1 MTSEPTV
8 LPAPALPPVVI
19 GAPHKICPSC
29 QARCRADA
37 VYCATCGADVRDVEA
52 VEGDPYVGLQL
63 ADKYRVEELIGEG
76 AMGRVYVAK
85 QTTLDKPFA
94 VKILAPHLMHDE
106 ASHARF
112 AAEAHNCA
120 SLNHPNV
127 VSVVDYGRT
136 PENVTFIVMELVKGI
151 TLERIITEQ
160 FPLARERIVDLTLQ
174 ILAALTE
181 AHGLGILHR
190 DLKPENILVQQLRTH
205 GELAKV
211 LDFGIAK
218 LMDNP
223 TGPGLT
229 SAGMVCG
236 TPEYMSP
243 EQARGHKL
251 DARSD
256 LYAVGVILYQMLAG
270 RPPFESES
278 AVEILHKHLHE
289 APIPPSRLRG
299 VTPDPL
305 EAVCLRALS
314 KEPGNR
320 YASAMEFREEL
331 IAASSAPRMAGSIRC
346 NTCGASL
353 KLEHRFCPSCG
364 APAPAPEPELAI
376 LRRTSQNQLM
386 VLDQSIGGPVPLVG
400 RERQI
405 QAAQALLGRPLR
417 RLEMRL
423 LMGARGMGKTRLVDE
438 IADLAEHA
446 GWRVYY
452 VSADPSGARTPLFPV
467 QTMVA
472 QVLEIDPATCSTQD
486 LFRAANL
493 VGLGFEELPGLA
505 ELFRLQGPAHALEH
519 AVRRRECFASAVQAM
534 LAGGRGQP
542 LLLVFEDI
550 DGYDNASRE
559 VLRRLARR
567 RTELPVAAIV
577 TSKEPSL
584 EWLDGVSETL
594 EPLDEDAIV
603 EVWREVAAQATGSAE
618 PPDEVLEAA
627 PMSPLRLEQCMR
639 LAMRGITAPAPATE
653 ADLLRMRLEK
663 QPSAV
668 RRLLDLAAVLGE
680 RFPQADLVDLARQDP
695 GPNPWTP
702 DALESAMNHAHVE
715 GLLVSLSSKERGF
728 AHRALYDVVYA
739 MLEPR
744 RREQLHGAAADVSRV
759 ARLSSVTRA
768 VHLVRARDPRAPE
781 VLVEAA
787 RMAERSFDDPTA
799 ADFLNAALRLS
810 SMLSGGSSRAL
821 QTEVARHATRVMRSP
836 EASTRAV
843 ELLRKEIERTTD
855 PGDEAVMRCALGVQL
870 GRLRQY
876 DQALETLHKALGS
889 AMQADD
895 RAIMMQTCKELA
907 KVHERKGDRKRAIR
921 ELREGLDMFTLGEG
935 PRTQAELDLWRYLLR
950 VCEMYRADDEL
961 QESRTWCEH
970 ALYQAER
977 TGDHLG
983 LMRCHGQMAWVLRDL
998 DQLALAEQHL
1008 ARALNQSRHFGD
1020 RLTTTELLM
1029 ERARARASRGRLA
1042 EALRYAEEALRL
1054 AQGIQWETGIEHAE
1068 RAIAML
1074 THKEPPPRSA
1084 GPTEHSGAFDEP
1096 GTRLRDYSG
1105 PFGDKLG
1112 SSGAGRLP
1120 TPPSIADVRRAGEA
1134 PADADA
1140 ADGDDSTSE
1149 RSRRG

>member
-1 MTSEPTV
+1 M
-8 LPAPALPPVVI
+8 I
-19 GAPHKICPSC
+19 GAPYKICPTC
-29 QARCRADA
+29 EARCRADA
-37 VYCATCGADVRDVEA
+37 VFCAACGTDVREIEVAD
-52 VEGDPYVGLQL
+52 GDPYLGLQIEE
-63 ADKYRVEELIGEG
+63 KYRVERLIGEG

-85 QTTLDKPFA
+85 QMTLEKPFA
-94 VKILAPHLMHDE
+94 VKILAPHLMNDE

-127 VSVVDYGRT
+127 VSVVDYGRS
-136 PENVTFIVMELVKGI
+136 PEGVTYIVMEYIKGI

-160 FPLARERIVDLTLQ
+160 FPLARERIMDLTLQ

-289 APIPPSRLRG
+289 EPVPPSRLRG
-299 VTPDPL
+299 VPPDPL

-314 KEPGNR
+314 KDPGNR
-320 YASAMEFREEL
+320 YSTAMEFREEL
-331 IAASSAPRMAGSIRC
+331 IAATSTPRITGTIKCS
-346 NTCGASL
+346 TCGSNIRP
-353 KLEHRFCPSCG
+353 EHRFCPSCG
-364 APAPAPEPELAI
+364 APAPTPMATTEPAPGTR
-376 LRRTSQNQLM
+376 RRTSHNQITA
-386 VLDQSIGGPVPLVG
+386 VEATTGGGALPFVG
-400 RERQI
+400 RDRQL
-405 QAAQALLGRPLR
+405 AAARAMLGRPQAGLK
-417 RLEMRL
+417 MRL
-423 LMGARGMGKTRLVDE
+423 MMGARGMGKTRLVDE
-438 IADLAEHA
+438 IADVAEQS

-452 VSADPSGARTPLFPV
+452 VGADPSGARTPLFPV

-472 QVLEIDPATCSTQD
+472 QLLEIDPSSCSTQD

-505 ELFRLQGPAHALEH
+505 ELFRLQGPAWDLEH
-519 AVRRRECFASAVQAM
+519 AVRRRECFASAVQALM
-534 LAGGRGQP
+534 AGGRGQP

-559 VLRRLARR
+559 VLRRMARR
-567 RTELPVAAIV
+567 TVEVPVLSII
-577 TSKEPSL
+577 TSKESSL
-584 EWLDGVSETL
+584 DWLGGVSDRL
-594 EPLDEDAIV
+594 EPLDREAVV
-603 EVWREVAAQATGSAE
+603 EAWREVAAQTTGEPE
-618 PPDEVLEAA
+618 PPALVLDAA
-627 PMSPLRLEQCMR
+627 PMSPLRLEHSIR
-639 LAMRGITAPAPATE
+639 LAVRGIEVPADADV
-653 ADLLRMRLEK
+653 ADLIRLRIGKLPSPVHRVLE
-663 QPSAV
+663 
-668 RRLLDLAAVLGE
+668 LASVLGE
-680 RFPQADLVDLARQDP
+680 RFPQSDLVDMARQDP
-695 GPNPWTP
+695 QPWEP
-702 DALESAMNHAHVE
+702 EDLKAAMDRAHDE
-715 GLLVSLSSKERGF
+715 GLLVSLSARERGF
-728 AHRALYDVVYA
+728 AHRSIYDVVYPT
-739 MLEPR
+739 LEAR
-744 RREQLHGAAADVSRV
+744 RREQLHGMAADVSRV
-759 ARLSSVTRA
+759 ARSSTITRA
-768 VHLVRARDPRAPE
+768 VHLVRARDARAPE
-781 VLVEAA
+781 VLLEAA
-787 RMAERSFDDPTA
+787 RYAERSFDDPTA

-810 SMLSGGSSRAL
+810 GMLTGGTSRAL
-821 QTEVARHATRVMRSP
+821 QAEVARHASRVMRSP
-836 EASTRAV
+836 EASGRAV
-843 ELLRKEIERTTD
+843 ELIRGEINRATD
-855 PGDEAVMRCALGVQL
+855 PADESALRCALGVQL
-870 GRLRQY
+870 SRLRQW
-876 DQALETLHKALGS
+876 DDALEALQSALGP

-895 RAIMMQTCKELA
+895 RATMMQVCKELG
-907 KVHERKGDRKRAIR
+907 KVYARKGDRKRAIQ

-935 PRTQAELDLWRYLLR
+935 PRTTAELDLWRYLLR
-950 VCEMYRADDEL
+950 ICELYRAEDEL
-961 QESRTWCEH
+961 SESRTWCEY

-977 TGDHLG
+977 AADHLG

-1008 ARALNQSRHFGD
+1008 ARALNEARHFGD

-1029 ERARARASRGRLA
+1029 ERARARAARGRLA

-1054 AQGIQWETGIEHAE
+1054 AQGIQWKTGIEHAE
-1068 RAIAML
+1068 RAISML
-1074 THKEPPPRSA
+1074 TQKEPPPRSA
-1084 GPTEHSGAFDEP
+1084 GPTDHSGAFDEP

-1105 PFGDKLG
+1105 PFGSRSGTSNTTSSPVG
-1112 SSGAGRLP
+1112 SSNTGSVGSYSGRVP
-1120 TPPSIADVRRAGEA
+1120 DEDPRPS
-1134 PADADA
+1134 DANPKDDA
-1140 ADGDDSTSE
+1140 SDRPLTAE
-1149 RSRRG
+1149 

>member
-1 MTSEPTV
+1 MV
-8 LPAPALPPVVI
+8 A
-19 GAPHKICPSC
+19 
-29 QARCRADA
+29 
-37 VYCATCGADVRDVEA
+37 
-52 VEGDPYVGLQL
+52 GDPYLDL
-63 ADKYRVEELIGEG
+63 EIADKYKVEQLIGEG

-85 QTTLDKPFA
+85 QLTLDKPFA
-94 VKILAPHLMHDE
+94 VKILAPHLLNDE
-106 ASHARF
+106 ASQARF

-136 PENVTFIVMELVKGI
+136 SEGVTFIVMEFIKGI

-160 FPLARERIVDLTLQ
+160 FPLSRERIVDLTLQ

-223 TGPGLT
+223 SGPGLT

-256 LYAVGVILYQMLAG
+256 LYSVGIILYQMLAG

-289 APIPPSRLRG
+289 EPIPPSRLRG
-299 VTPDPL
+299 VSPDPL

-314 KEPGNR
+314 KDPGNR
-320 YASAMEFREEL
+320 YESAMEFREEL
-331 IAASSAPRMAGSIRC
+331 IAASSTPRVTSSIRC
-346 NTCGASL
+346 NTCGSSL

-364 APAPAPEPELAI
+364 APAPVQEQSLATQH
-376 LRRTSQNQLM
+376 RTSQNQLM
-386 VLDQSIGGPVPLVG
+386 AAGPVSSGPTPLVG
-400 RERQI
+400 RERQV
-405 QAAQALLGRPLR
+405 QAAQALLGRPQPGLKLR
-417 RLEMRL
+417 VV
-423 LMGARGMGKTRLVDE
+423 MGARGVGKTRLIDE
-438 IADLAEHA
+438 IADMAEQA

-452 VSADPSGARTPLFPV
+452 VGADPSGARTPLFPI

-505 ELFRLQGPAHALEH
+505 ELFRLQGPAYDLEH
-519 AVRRRECFASAVQAM
+519 AVRRRECFASAVQAL

-542 LLLVFEDI
+542 LLLAFEDI

-559 VLRRLARR
+559 VLRRLSRR
-567 RTELPVAAIV
+567 RCEVPVLAFT

-584 EWLDGVSETL
+584 DWLGGLTEHL
-594 EPLDEDAIV
+594 EPLSAEHITEA
-603 EVWREVAAQATGSAE
+603 WRETAAQATGKLE
-618 PPDEVLEAA
+618 PPEAILAAA
-627 PMSPLRLEQCMR
+627 PMSPLRLEQSIR
-639 LAMRGITAPAPATE
+639 LALHGITAPSDAKE
-653 ADLLRMRLEK
+653 SDLLRMRLEK
-663 QPSAV
+663 QPGAV
-668 RRLLDLAAVLGE
+668 RRVLDLAAVLGE

-695 GPNPWTP
+695 MGWDPE
-702 DALESAMNHAHVE
+702 DLKKAMDRAHSE

-728 AHRALYDVVYA
+728 VHRILYDVVYSA
-739 MLEPR
+739 LDPR
-744 RREQLHGAAADVSRV
+744 RREQLHGIAADVSRV
-759 ARLSSVTRA
+759 ARISTVTRA
-768 VHLVRARDPRAPE
+768 VHLVRARDARAPE
-781 VLVEAA
+781 VLLEAA
-787 RMAERSFDDPTA
+787 RYSERCFDDPTA

-810 SMLSGGSSRAL
+810 SILSGGTSRAL
-821 QTEVARHATRVMRSP
+821 QAEVARHASRVMRSP
-836 EASTRAV
+836 EASGRAV
-843 ELLRKEIERTTD
+843 ELLRAEITRAQD
-855 PGDEAVMRCALGVQL
+855 PGDEAALRCSLGVQL
-870 GRLRQY
+870 GRLRQW
-876 DQALETLHKALGS
+876 DDALAALQKALGP

-895 RAIMMQTCKELA
+895 RATMMQICKELG
-907 KVHERKGDRKRAIR
+907 KVYARRGDRKRAIR

-935 PRTQAELDLWRYLLR
+935 PRTKADLDLWRYLLR
-950 VCEMYRADDEL
+950 VCEMYRADDDL
-961 QESRTWCEH
+961 QESRNWCEH
-970 ALYQAER
+970 ALFQAER
-977 TGDHLG
+977 TADHLG

-998 DQLALAEQHL
+998 NQLALAEQHL
-1008 ARALNQSRHFGD
+1008 ARALNEARHFGD

-1054 AQGIQWETGIEHAE
+1054 AQGIQWQTGIEHAQ
-1068 RAIAML
+1068 RAINML
-1074 THKEPPPRSA
+1074 TQKEPPPRSA

-1096 GTRLRDYSG
+1096 GTRLRDHSG
-1105 PFGDKLG
+1105 PFNMRGGPYSG
-1112 SSGAGRLP
+1112 STGER
-1120 TPPSIADVRRAGEA
+1120 PPPPPPA
-1134 PADADA
+1134 PSSV
-1140 ADGDDSTSE
+1140 DDDD
-1149 RSRRG
+1149 

>member
-1 MTSEPTV
+1 MSLWDDGPVPSPDTSSS
-8 LPAPALPPVVI
+8 VI
-19 GAPHKICPSC
+19 GASNKICPSC
-29 QARCRADA
+29 DARCRADA
-37 VYCATCGADVRDVEA
+37 VYCATCGTDLREVAA
-52 VEGDPYVGLQL
+52 SSGDPYLGLQI
-63 ADKYRVEELIGEG
+63 ADKYRVEQLIGEG

-85 QTTLDKPFA
+85 QITLDKPFA
-94 VKILAPHLMHDE
+94 VKILAPHLMNDE

-136 PENVTFIVMELVKGI
+136 PEGVTYIVMEFIKGV
-151 TLERIITEQ
+151 TLERVITEQ

-174 ILAALTE
+174 VLAALAE

-223 TGPGLT
+223 AGPGLT

-270 RPPFESES
+270 HPPFESES

-289 APIPPSRLRG
+289 TPIPPSRLRG
-299 VTPDPL
+299 ISPDPL

-314 KEPGNR
+314 KEPANR
-320 YASAMEFREEL
+320 YASALEFREEL
-331 IAASSAPRMAGSIRC
+331 IAANSAPRITGSIRC
-346 NTCGASL
+346 STCEASL
-353 KLEHRFCPSCG
+353 KLEHRFCPTCG
-364 APAPAPEPELAI
+364 APAPAAEPSLTAK
-376 LRRTSQNQLM
+376 RRTSQNQL
-386 VLDQSIGGPVPLVG
+386 LAHDPTTGPTPLVG
-400 RERQI
+400 RDRQI
-405 QAAQALLGRPLR
+405 QGVQALLGRPQPGLKV
-417 RLEMRL
+417 RLVT
-423 LMGARGMGKTRLVDE
+423 GARGMGKTRLVDE
-438 IADLAEHA
+438 IADIAEQA

-452 VSADPSGARTPLFPV
+452 VSSDPSSARTPLFPI

-472 QVLEIDPATCSTQD
+472 QALEIDPTTCTTQD

-493 VGLGFEELPGLA
+493 MGLGFEELPGLA
-505 ELFRLQGPAHALEH
+505 ELFRLQGPAHDLEH
-519 AVRRRECFASAVQAM
+519 AVRRRECFASAVQAL

-542 LLLVFEDI
+542 LMLVFEDI

-567 RTELPVAAIV
+567 RTEFPVMCIA

-584 EWLDGVSETL
+584 DWLGGVTE
-594 EPLDEDAIV
+594 EVGPLDVDAIN
-603 EVWREVAAQATGSAE
+603 EIWREVAALPAQRPTT
-618 PPDEVLEAA
+618 PPEILEAA
-627 PMSPLRLEQCMR
+627 PMSPLRLEQCIRM
-639 LAMRGITAPAPATE
+639 AIRGIAAPAGADE
-653 ADLLRMRLEK
+653 ADLVRMRVDH
-663 QPSAV
+663 QPPHV

-680 RFPQADLVDLARQDP
+680 RFPHADLVDVARQDP
-695 GPNPWTP
+695 TPWAP
-702 DALESAMNHAHVE
+702 EELQDALDRAHRE
-715 GLLVSLSSKERGF
+715 GLLVALSTRERGF
-728 AHRALYDVVYA
+728 MHRVVYDVCYA
-739 MLEPR
+739 QLDPR
-744 RREQLHGAAADVSRV
+744 RRELLHGIAADASRV
-759 ARLSSVTRA
+759 ARASTVTRA
-768 VHLVRARDPRAPE
+768 VHLVRARDARAPE
-781 VLVEAA
+781 VLLEAA
-787 RMAERSFDDPTA
+787 RYAERSFDDPTA

-810 SMLSGGSSRAL
+810 SMLTQDTSRAL
-821 QTEVARHATRVMRSP
+821 QAEVARHATRVMRSP

-843 ELLRKEIERTTD
+843 ELLRAEILRAKQPAE
-855 PGDEAVMRCALGVQL
+855 EAVMRCALGVQL
-870 GRLRQY
+870 GRLRQW
-876 DQALETLHKALGS
+876 DEALDALHKALGP

-895 RAIMMQTCKELA
+895 RATMMQVCKELA
-907 KVHERKGDRKRAIR
+907 KVYARKGDRKRAIR
-921 ELREGLDMFTLGEG
+921 ELREGLDMFTVGEG
-935 PRTQAELDLWRYLLR
+935 PRTKADLSLWGYLLR
-950 VCEMYRADDEL
+950 VCEMYRAEDEL

-977 TGDHLG
+977 ASDHLG

-1008 ARALNQSRHFGD
+1008 ARALTEARHFGD

-1029 ERARARASRGRLA
+1029 ERARARAARGRLA

-1054 AQGIQWETGIEHAE
+1054 AQGIQWQTGIEHAR

-1074 THKEPPPRSA
+1074 TQKEPPPRGA
-1084 GPTEHSGAFDEP
+1084 GPTENSGAFEEP
-1096 GTRLRDYSG
+1096 GTRLRDHSGAFGARALAGSVAARLPASPRSESG
-1105 PFGDKLG
+1105 P
-1112 SSGAGRLP
+1112 AP
-1120 TPPSIADVRRAGEA
+1120 TAEVQA
-1134 PADADA
+1134 PAHAPA
-1140 ADGDDSTSE
+1140 AASDH
-1149 RSRRG
+1149 RSRD

>member
-1 MTSEPTV
+1 M
-8 LPAPALPPVVI
+8 
-19 GAPHKICPSC
+19 
-29 QARCRADA
+29 
-37 VYCATCGADVRDVEA
+37 YCATCGADLRA
-52 VEGDPYVGLQL
+52 VEPSAGDPYLGLQI
-63 ADKYRVEELIGEG
+63 ADKYRVEQLIGEG

-85 QTTLDKPFA
+85 QITLDKPFA
-94 VKILAPHLMHDE
+94 VKILAPHLMNDE

-136 PENVTFIVMELVKGI
+136 PEGVTYIVMEFIKGV
-151 TLERIITEQ
+151 TLEKVITEQ

-174 ILAALTE
+174 ILAALAE

-223 TGPGLT
+223 AGPGLT

-256 LYAVGVILYQMLAG
+256 LYAVGVILYQLLAG
-270 RPPFESES
+270 HPPFESES

-299 VTPDPL
+299 VSPDPL
-305 EAVCLRALS
+305 EAVCLRAMS
-314 KEPGNR
+314 KDPANR
-320 YASAMEFREEL
+320 YASALEFREEL
-331 IAASSAPRMAGSIRC
+331 IAANSAPRITGSIRC
-346 NTCGASL
+346 NTCGSNL

-364 APAPAPEPELAI
+364 APAPAPEPSVAAQ
-376 LRRTSQNQLM
+376 RRTSQNQLM
-386 VLDQSIGGPVPLVG
+386 AIDPATGGPSPLVG
-400 RERQI
+400 RERQL
-405 QAAQALLGRPLR
+405 QAAHALLGRPQAGLKV
-417 RLEMRL
+417 RLV
-423 LMGARGMGKTRLVDE
+423 MGARGMGKTRLVDE
-438 IADLAEHA
+438 IADIAEHS

-452 VSADPSGARTPLFPV
+452 VSCDPSGARTPLFPI

-472 QVLEIDPATCSTQD
+472 QVLEIDPVTCTTQD

-493 VGLGFEELPGLA
+493 MGLGFEELPGLA
-505 ELFRLQGPAHALEH
+505 ELFRLQGPAYDLEH
-519 AVRRRECFASAVQAM
+519 AVRRRECFASAVQAL

-542 LLLVFEDI
+542 LLLVLEDI

-559 VLRRLARR
+559 VMRRLARR
-567 RTELPVAAIV
+567 RTEFPVLCIA

-584 EWLDGVSETL
+584 DWLSGMVEQV
-594 EPLDEDAIV
+594 EPLDVDAIA
-603 EVWREVAAQATGSAE
+603 EVWREVAALPSGQPT
-618 PPDEVLEAA
+618 PPPEVLDAA

-639 LAMRGITAPAPATE
+639 LALRGTAAPPTANE
-653 ADLLRMRLEK
+653 ADLFRMRLGT
-663 QPSAV
+663 QPQPV
-668 RRLLDLAAVLGE
+668 QRLLDLAAVLGE

-695 GPNPWTP
+695 MPWDP
-702 DALESAMNHAHVE
+702 EELQVALDHAHAE
-715 GLLVSLSSKERGF
+715 GLLVSLSGKDRGF
-728 AHRALYDVVYA
+728 GHRVLYDVVYS

-744 RREQLHGAAADVSRV
+744 RRELLHGLAADISRV
-759 ARLSSVTRA
+759 ARASTVTRA

-781 VLVEAA
+781 VLLEAA
-787 RMAERSFDDPTA
+787 RYAERCFDDPTA

-810 SMLSGGSSRAL
+810 SMLTGGTGRAL
-821 QTEVARHATRVMRSP
+821 QAEVARHATRVMRSP

-843 ELLRKEIERTTD
+843 ELLRAEIERAKE
-855 PGDEAVMRCALGVQL
+855 PAEEAAMRCSLGVQL
-870 GRLRQY
+870 GRLRKW
-876 DQALETLHKALGS
+876 DEALDALHKALGP

-895 RAIMMQTCKELA
+895 RATMMQVCKELA
-907 KVHERKGDRKRAIR
+907 KIHASKGDRKRAIR
-921 ELREGLDMFTLGEG
+921 ELREGLDMFTVGEG
-935 PRTQAELDLWRYLLR
+935 PRTTADLELWGYLLR
-950 VCEMYRADDEL
+950 VCEMYRAEDEL

-1008 ARALNQSRHFGD
+1008 ARALTEARHFGD

-1029 ERARARASRGRLA
+1029 ERARARAARGRLA

-1054 AQGIQWETGIEHAE
+1054 AQGIQWQTGIEHAQ
-1068 RAIAML
+1068 RAIVML
-1074 THKEPPPRSA
+1074 TQKEPPPRSA
-1084 GPTEHSGAFDEP
+1084 GPTEHSGAFEEP
-1096 GTRLRDYSG
+1096 GTRLRDHSG
-1105 PFGDKLG
+1105 PFGQRAGTG
-1112 SSGAGRLP
+1112 SSASRPPPPPPRIAGEPEPAEP
-1120 TPPSIADVRRAGEA
+1120 TPPAR
-1134 PADADA
+1134 
-1140 ADGDDSTSE
+1140 TSE
-1149 RSRRG
+1149 VSGISSLGGRRRRD

>member
-1 MTSEPTV
+1 MF
-8 LPAPALPPVVI
+8 
-19 GAPHKICPSC
+19 
-29 QARCRADA
+29 
-37 VYCATCGADVRDVEA
+37 CATCGSDVREVEA
-52 VEGDPYVGLQL
+52 VAGDPYLGLEI
-63 ADKYRVEELIGEG
+63 ADKYQVEQLIGEG
-76 AMGRVYVAK
+76 AMGRVYMAK
-85 QTTLDKPFA
+85 QLTLDKPFA
-94 VKILAPHLMHDE
+94 VKILAPHLLNDE
-106 ASHARF
+106 ASQARF

-136 PENVTFIVMELVKGI
+136 PEGVTYIVMEFIKGN

-160 FPLARERIVDLTLQ
+160 FPLSRERIVDLTLQ

-223 TGPGLT
+223 AAPGLT

-256 LYAVGVILYQMLAG
+256 LYAVGIILYQMLAG

-289 APIPPSRLRG
+289 EPVPPSRLRG
-299 VTPDPL
+299 VPADPL

-314 KEPGNR
+314 KDPSNR
-320 YASAMEFREEL
+320 YESAMEFREEI
-331 IAASSAPRMAGSIRC
+331 IAASSSTRVTSSIKC
-346 NTCGASL
+346 NTCGAAL
-353 KLEHRFCPSCG
+353 KVEHRFCPSCG
-364 APAPAPEPELAI
+364 APAPPKTPTASVQH
-376 LRRTSQNQLM
+376 RTSQTELM
-386 VLDQSIGGPVPLVG
+386 AAGLPSVGPTPLVG
-400 RERQI
+400 RDRQV
-405 QAAQALLGRPLR
+405 QSARALLGRPQAGLKLR
-417 RLEMRL
+417 VIN
-423 LMGARGMGKTRLVDE
+423 GPRGIGKTRLVDE
-438 IADLAEHA
+438 IADMAEQA
-446 GWRVYY
+446 GWRIYY
-452 VSADPSGARTPLFPV
+452 VGADPSGARTPLYPI

-472 QVLEIDPATCSTQD
+472 QVLEIDPSTCSTQD

-505 ELFRLQGPAHALEH
+505 ELFRLQGPAYDLEH
-519 AVRRRECFASAVQAM
+519 AVRRRECFASAIQAL

-542 LLLVFEDI
+542 LLVVFEDI

-559 VLRRLARR
+559 VLRRLSRR
-567 RTELPVAAIV
+567 RVEVPVLTIT
-577 TSKEPSL
+577 TSKETAL
-584 EWLDGVSETL
+584 DWLGGVTETL
-594 EPLDEDAIV
+594 EPLDGESII
-603 EVWREVAAQATGSAE
+603 ETWREVAAEVSGQLAPPATLLA
-618 PPDEVLEAA
+618 AA
-627 PMSPLRLEQCMR
+627 PMTPLRLEQAIR
-639 LAMRGITAPAPATE
+639 LTIAGTAAPPEAKE

-663 QPSAV
+663 QPSQV
-668 RRLLDLAAVLGE
+668 RRVLELAAVLGE
-680 RFPQADLVDLARQDP
+680 RFPQADLIDLARQDP
-695 GPNPWTP
+695 TPWDP
-702 DALESAMNHAHVE
+702 EELKQAMDRAHSE

-728 AHRALYDVVYA
+728 VHRTLYDVVYA
-739 MLEPR
+739 MLDPR
-744 RREQLHGAAADVSRV
+744 RRELLHGLAADASRV
-759 ARLSSVTRA
+759 ARLSTVTRA

-781 VLVEAA
+781 VLLEAA
-787 RMAERSFDDPTA
+787 RYSERSFDDPTA

-810 SMLSGGSSRAL
+810 SILSGGTSRAL
-821 QTEVARHATRVMRSP
+821 QAEVARHATRVMRSP
-836 EASTRAV
+836 DASTRAV
-843 ELLRKEIERTTD
+843 ELLTNEITKAQD
-855 PGDEAVMRCALGVQL
+855 PGDEAALRCSLGVQL
-870 GRLRQY
+870 GRLRRW
-876 DQALETLHKALGS
+876 DDALEALQKALGP

-895 RAIMMQTCKELA
+895 RHAMMQICKELG
-907 KVHERKGDRKRAIR
+907 KVYARRGDRKRAIR

-935 PRTQAELDLWRYLLR
+935 PRTKGDLDLWRYLLR

-961 QESRTWCEH
+961 QESRNWCEH
-970 ALYQAER
+970 ALFQAER

-998 DQLALAEQHL
+998 NQLALAEQHL
-1008 ARALNQSRHFGD
+1008 ARALNEARHFGD

-1054 AQGIQWETGIEHAE
+1054 AQGIQWQTGIEHAE
-1068 RAIAML
+1068 RAISML
-1074 THKEPPPRSA
+1074 TQKEPPPRSA

-1096 GTRLRDYSG
+1096 GTRIRDYSG
-1105 PFGDKLG
+1105 PFNVRG
-1112 SSGAGRLP
+1112 SSYSGKLP
-1120 TPPSIADVRRAGEA
+1120 DNQPDTGEQRRRRTTAEDLTAAPSSPSSPPPPPPPPPPRDEGE
-1134 PADADA
+1134 
-1140 ADGDDSTSE
+1140 S
-1149 RSRRG
+1149 

>member
-1 MTSEPTV
+1 
-8 LPAPALPPVVI
+8 
-19 GAPHKICPSC
+19 
-29 QARCRADA
+29 
-37 VYCATCGADVRDVEA
+37 VYCATCGADVRAVEA
-52 VEGDPYVGLQL
+52 RAGDPYLGLQI
-63 ADKYRVEELIGEG
+63 ADKYKVEQLIGEG

-85 QTTLDKPFA
+85 QLTLDKPFA
-94 VKILAPHLMHDE
+94 VKILAPHLMNDE

-136 PENVTFIVMELVKGI
+136 PDGVTYIVMEYIKGI
-151 TLERIITEQ
+151 TLERIIAEQ
-160 FPLARERIVDLTLQ
+160 YPVARERIVDLTLQ
-174 ILAALTE
+174 ILAALAE

-223 TGPGLT
+223 APGPGLT

-243 EQARGHKL
+243 EQARGQKL

-289 APIPPSRLRG
+289 VPIPPSRLRG
-299 VTPDPL
+299 VQPDPL

-331 IAASSAPRMAGSIRC
+331 IAASSAPRVAGSIRC

-364 APAPAPEPELAI
+364 APAPTAETTSSI
-376 LRRTSQNQLM
+376 QRRTSQSQLM
-386 VLDQSIGGPVPLVG
+386 ALDPVTGGPTPLVA

-405 QAAQALLGRPLR
+405 QAAQALLGRPQAGLKLR
-417 RLEMRL
+417 LI
-423 LMGARGMGKTRLVDE
+423 MGARGLGKTRLVDE
-438 IADLAEHA
+438 IADLAEQA
-446 GWRVYY
+446 GWRAYY
-452 VSADPSGARTPLFPV
+452 VGSDPSGARTPLYPI

-472 QVLEIDPATCSTQD
+472 QVLEIDPTTCSTQD

-493 VGLGFEELPGLA
+493 TGLGFEELPGLA
-505 ELFRLQGPAHALEH
+505 ELLRLQQGPAHELEH
-519 AVRRRECFASAVQAM
+519 SVRRRECFAAAVQA
-534 LAGGRGQP
+534 LLSGGRGQP

-559 VLRRLARR
+559 VLRRLSRR
-567 RTELPVAAIV
+567 RTEFPVLCLV

-584 EWLDGVSETL
+584 DWLGGVTEVL
-594 EPLDEDAIV
+594 EPLDEAAIV
-603 EVWREVAAQATGSAE
+603 EVWREVAAQATSQPT
-618 PPDEVLEAA
+618 PPPEVLAAA
-627 PMSPLRLEQCMR
+627 PMSPLRLEQCIR
-639 LAMRGITAPAPATE
+639 LAMRGVVAPTAANE
-653 ADLLRMRLEK
+653 ADLLRMRVEK
-663 QPSAV
+663 QPASV
-668 RRLLDLAAVLGE
+668 RRLLELAAVLGE
-680 RFPQADLVDLARQDP
+680 RFPHADLLDLARQD
-695 GPNPWTP
+695 GKPWDP
-702 DALESAMNHAHVE
+702 ADLQGALDHAHAE
-715 GLLVSLSSKERGF
+715 GLLVSLSAKERGF
-728 AHRALYDVVYA
+728 GHRVLYDVAYA

-744 RREQLHGAAADVSRV
+744 RREQLHGIAADASRV
-759 ARLSSVTRA
+759 ARISTVTRA

-781 VLVEAA
+781 VLLQAA
-787 RMAERSFDDPTA
+787 RYAEDSFDDPTA

-810 SMLSGGSSRAL
+810 GMLTSGTGRAL
-821 QTEVARHATRVMRSP
+821 QAEVARHATRVMRSP

-843 ELLRKEIERTTD
+843 ELLRAEIERAKE
-855 PGDEAVMRCALGVQL
+855 PAEEAAMRCSLGVQL

-876 DQALETLHKALGS
+876 DEALEALHKALGP

-895 RAIMMQTCKELA
+895 RATMMQICKELA
-907 KVHERKGDRKRAIR
+907 KVHAAKGDRKQAIR

-935 PRTQAELDLWRYLLR
+935 PRTTADLRLWRYLLR
-950 VCEMYRADDEL
+950 VCEMYRAEDEL
-961 QESRTWCEH
+961 AESRTWCEH

-977 TGDHLG
+977 TADQLG

-1008 ARALNQSRHFGD
+1008 ARALTHARHFGD

-1029 ERARARASRGRLA
+1029 ERARARAARGRLA

-1054 AQGIQWETGIEHAE
+1054 AQGIQWQTGIEHAQ

-1074 THKEPPPRSA
+1074 TQKDPPPRGA
-1084 GPTEHSGAFDEP
+1084 GPTEHSGAFEEP
-1096 GTRLRDYSG
+1096 GTKLRDQ
-1105 PFGDKLG
+1105 
-1112 SSGAGRLP
+1112 SGAFGRSYAGRM
-1120 TPPSIADVRRAGEA
+1120 PSPRATGERPGTGGE
-1134 PADADA
+1134 PAER
-1140 ADGDDSTSE
+1140 E
-1149 RSRRG
+1149 RSAAAQGVSVASRPQGVRS

>member
-1 MTSEPTV
+1 MF
-8 LPAPALPPVVI
+8 
-19 GAPHKICPSC
+19 
-29 QARCRADA
+29 
-37 VYCATCGADVRDVEA
+37 CASCGADVSEVETTA
-52 VEGDPYVGLQL
+52 GDPYLDLEIAG
-63 ADKYRVEELIGEG
+63 KYQVERLIGEG

-85 QTTLDKPFA
+85 QLTLDKPFA
-94 VKILAPHLMHDE
+94 VKILAPHLLGDE
-106 ASHARF
+106 SSQARF

-136 PENVTFIVMELVKGI
+136 PEGVTFIVMEFIKGI
-151 TLERIITEQ
+151 TLERVITEQ

-256 LYAVGVILYQMLAG
+256 LYAVGIILYQMLAG

-289 APIPPSRLRG
+289 EPLPPSRLRG
-299 VTPDPL
+299 VPADPL

-314 KEPGNR
+314 KDPNNR
-320 YASAMEFREEL
+320 YESAMEFREEL
-331 IAASSAPRMAGSIRC
+331 IAASSTPRVTDSIRC
-346 NTCGASL
+346 NTCGSSL
-353 KLEHRFCPSCG
+353 KPEHRFCPNCG
-364 APAPAPEPELAI
+364 APAPSRSTSTAVE
-376 LRRTSQNQLM
+376 RRTSQNQLM
-386 VLDQSIGGPVPLVG
+386 AAGPPTSGPTPLVG
-400 RERQI
+400 RDRQI
-405 QAAQALLGRPLR
+405 QTIRNLISRPQAGLK
-417 RLEMRL
+417 MRL
-423 LMGARGMGKTRLVDE
+423 VIGGRGVGKTRLIDE
-438 IADLAEHA
+438 LADMAEQG

-452 VSADPSGARTPLFPV
+452 VGADPSGARTPLFPI
-467 QTMVA
+467 QTMVG
-472 QVLEIDPATCSTQD
+472 QVLEIELTTCSTQD

-505 ELFRLQGPAHALEH
+505 ELFRLQGPAYDLEH
-519 AVRRRECFASAVQAM
+519 AVRRRECFASAVQAL

-542 LLLVFEDI
+542 LLLIFEDI

-567 RTELPVAAIV
+567 RVDVPVLTVV

-584 EWLDGVSETL
+584 DWLGGVTENL
-594 EPLDEDAIV
+594 EPLSTEDITEA
-603 EVWREVAAQATGSAE
+603 WREVAAQSTGEPVPPAE
-618 PPDEVLEAA
+618 ILEAA
-627 PMSPLRLEQCMR
+627 PMSPLRLEQSIR
-639 LAMRGITAPAPATE
+639 LAMQGYTAPPDAKE
-653 ADLLRMRLEK
+653 ADLLRTRLHK
-663 QPSAV
+663 QPKSV
-668 RRLLDLAAVLGE
+668 RRVLELAAVLGE

-695 GPNPWTP
+695 NPWEP
-702 DALESAMNHAHVE
+702 EELKQAMDRAHAA
-715 GLLVSLSSKERGF
+715 GLLVSLSTRERGF
-728 AHRALYDVVYA
+728 VHRVLYDVVYS
-739 MLEPR
+739 MLDSR
-744 RREQLHGAAADVSRV
+744 RREQLHGLAADASRLARVST
-759 ARLSSVTRA
+759 VTRA

-781 VLVEAA
+781 VLLEAA
-787 RMAERSFDDPTA
+787 RYSERCFDDPTA

-810 SMLSGGSSRAL
+810 SLLTGGTSRAL
-821 QTEVARHATRVMRSP
+821 QAEVARHASRVMRSP
-836 EASTRAV
+836 EASGRAV
-843 ELLRKEIERTTD
+843 ELLRGEITRATD
-855 PGDEAVMRCALGVQL
+855 PADEAVLRCALGVQL
-870 GRLRQY
+870 GRLRQWE
-876 DQALETLHKALGS
+876 DALGGLQKALGP

-895 RAIMMQTCKELA
+895 RATMMQICQEMGKIHA
-907 KVHERKGDRKRAIR
+907 RRGNRKKAIQ
-921 ELREGLDMFTLGEG
+921 ELRQGLDMFTLGEG
-935 PRTQAELDLWRYLLR
+935 PRTKADLDLWRYLLR
-950 VCEMYRADDEL
+950 ICELYRADDNL
-961 QESRTWCEH
+961 QESRNWCEH
-970 ALYQAER
+970 ALFQAER
-977 TGDHLG
+977 SADHLG

-998 DQLALAEQHL
+998 NQLALAEQHL
-1008 ARALNQSRHFGD
+1008 ARALNEARHFGD

-1054 AQGIQWETGIEHAE
+1054 AQGIQWKTGIEHAE
-1068 RAIAML
+1068 RAISML
-1074 THKEPPPRSA
+1074 THKEPPPRSP
-1084 GPTEHSGAFDEP
+1084 GPSEHSGAFDEP

-1105 PFGDKLG
+1105 PFASRTGSISGRMPGDSVSRNDIPRNDASRNDIPRERVEIG
-1112 SSGAGRLP
+1112 DSGRLEL
-1120 TPPSIADVRRAGEA
+1120 AD
-1134 PADADA
+1134 
-1140 ADGDDSTSE
+1140 TNTE
-1149 RSRRG
+1149 R